1 MPHVFIPPLL
11 RSLTGDVEDIKVTAT
26 NVRQV
31 VGALESRFPGIQSR
45 LCDDDGL
52 KPGLT
57 VAVDGNVSSLGLLQ
71 KVAEN
76 SEVHFLPA
84 IGGG

>member
-1 MPHVFIPPLL
+1 MRDITNGIDAV
-11 RSLTGDVEDIKVTAT
+11 DVEAGT
-26 NVRQV
+26 VRQSIKR
-31 VGALESRFPGIQSR
+31 LDELYPGIRGR
-45 LCDDDGL
+45 LCEGDDL

-57 VAVDGNVSSLGLLQ
+57 VAVDGNISSLGLLT
-71 KVAEN
+71 KLKPD

>member
-1 MPHVFIPPLL
+1 MARVFIPPLL
-11 RSLTGDVEDIKVTAT
+11 KPLTGGVTTVDVDAG

-31 VGALESRFPGIQSR
+31 IEALESRFPGVTGR
-45 LCDDDGL
+45 LCEEGEL

-57 VAVDGNVSSLGLLQ
+57 VAVDGSVSSIGLLQ
-71 KVAEN
+71 KVGDA

>member
-1 MPHVFIPPLL
+1 MPRVFIPPLL
-11 RSLTGDVEDIKVTAT
+11 RPLTGDVEEVVVDAK

-31 VGALESRFPGIQSR
+31 IDALESRFPGIKSR
-45 LCDDDGL
+45 LCDEDGL
-52 KPGLT
+52 MPGLS

-71 KVAEN
+71 QVGEK

>member
-1 MPHVFIPPLL
+1 M
-11 RSLTGDVEDIKVTAT
+11 RTLTNGIDQVDVEAGS
-26 NVRQV
+26 VRQAV
-31 VGALESRFPGIQSR
+31 ARLEELYPGIGSH
-45 LCDDDGL
+45 LCDGDDL

-57 VAVDGNVSSLGLLQ
+57 VAVDGNVSSLGLLT
-71 KVAEN
+71 KLKPD

>member
-1 MPHVFIPPLL
+1 MPRVFIPPLL
-11 RSLTGDVEDIKVTAT
+11 RPLTGDVEEVTVDAK

-31 VGALESRFPGIQSR
+31 IDMLESQFPGIKSR

-52 KPGLT
+52 KPDLS

-71 KVAEN
+71 HVREN